1 MPFGAT
7 WWPSNRLVLLAFLY
21 TQKALGTG
29 SFADPASIVRPR
41 FRYTLPDAGVDPEI
55 VVADIAGAASVGAGG
70 IELLPFYEYGGS
82 FGPMPVGANWS
93 TYNFGTPPFRN
104 LFSAALTAHE
114 QLGLV
119 MDFAL
124 GPNQGQGVPAEA
136 DNPGLQWNLLFFS
149 AAVPSDGK
157 FSGTVPGWDTG
168 TLVSLVSA
176 SILSNKTLDYEVV
189 VTDGLNATF
198 TYDQYILASDS
209 VSDETGKVTSNGTVQ
224 LSFEPTNGQN
234 YCLFASYEILSGKK
248 NLEFASTID
257 NSIFDQGSYVV
268 DHFDEKGAEVVIQFW
283 DEYILDDRVREQL
296 KKVGHYGWE
305 DSPEFATNTTWSRS
319 IPSRFECLFGYSILP
334 YLPLLAFQ
342 QQGFSAEAISPGPF
356 QCLLDTDTQGIEHI
370 NAYRATLTAGYQEYV
385 RTLKTWLND
394 ELNLQFSVQPGYG
407 LPINVQAAVPEV
419 DAPECESLNFGD
431 SIDSYRQFIGPANLA
446 GKKIISNELGAVIDS
461 AFLYTLPNL
470 VFSANRAFV
479 GGVNQFILHLQT
491 FSGDYYQTTWPGHTP
506 FDYLF
511 SEPWSPRQPA
521 WDHGLKEVIDYI
533 ARIQHVQQSGTPK
546 IDVAIYNE
554 DSEWSV
560 RTVYESSD
568 LVSGGWSYNYL
579 TLDNLRSDQA
589 VVEDGVLA
597 PKLSAWQALAVASRA
612 NVSLDGLKSLQRLSD
627 SGLPVILVG
636 ESPFFFPEGKQ
647 ADSQLFDEALIA
659 LQASSNVYSADEGL
673 LAGKLFSLGLR
684 PRVGVATNGT
694 WYTTWRQSNDSSHAL
709 VYSDLVASHGEVRIS
724 DTRTPFLLNPWTG
737 EETPVLVYGQDNTST
752 TIPLSLAGN
761 QTILIAFRPRD
772 DSTPPYHLTSSS
784 SHILGL
790 TFNSTQGLTLQVA
803 GSQSDERAT
812 LSNGVTCTIST
823 SGVPS
828 SFELSEWTLIAEH
841 WEAPSNLSDVTS
853 TTKYNTTHELPSL
866 VSWTQIPDLVNV
878 SGIGY
883 YTTNFT
889 WPYANTTNPKASLG
903 AYLSFDKVLH
913 ALRVQV
919 NGQQLP
925 PLDSTSAVVDIS
937 PWLQPG
943 VNSVTAIVPTTLWN
957 YLRTIIGSLESAGVK
972 PLLLGNPLLATTQEA
987 GLLPGVRITPFK
999 NIIC

>member
-1 MPFGAT
+1 MPFDAT
-7 WWPSNRLVLLAFLY
+7 WWPSNRLIFLAFLHI
-21 TQKALGTG
+21 QKTLVAG

-41 FRYTLPDAGVDPEI
+41 FRYVLPDASVDPEI
-55 VVADIAGAASVGAGG
+55 VVADIAGAASIGAGG
-70 IELLPFYEYGGS
+70 IEFLPFYEYGGS
-82 FGPMPVGANWS
+82 LGPMPVGANWS

-104 LFSAALTAHE
+104 LLSAALTAHE

-124 GPNQGQGVPAEA
+124 GPNQGQGVPAEV
-136 DNPGLQWNLLFFS
+136 DNPGLQWDLLFFS
-149 AAVPSDGK
+149 AAVPSDGQ
-157 FSGTVPGWDTG
+157 FSGTIPGWDTG

-189 VTDGLNATF
+189 AADGLNATF
-198 TYDQYILASDS
+198 TYDQYIIACES
-209 VSDETGKVTSNGTVQ
+209 VLDETGKVASNGTVQ
-224 LSFEPTNGQN
+224 LAFEPTNGQHFV
-234 YCLFASYEILSGKK
+234 LFASYERLSGKK
-248 NLEFASTID
+248 NLEFVSTVR

-268 DHFDEKGAEVVIQFW
+268 DHFDEKGAEVIIQFW
-283 DEYILDDRVREQL
+283 NEYILDDRVREQL

-319 IPSRFECLFGYSILP
+319 IPSRFESLFGYSILP

-342 QQGFSAEAISPGPF
+342 QQGFSAEVISPGPF
-356 QCLLDTDTQGIEHI
+356 YEHI
-370 NAYRATLTAGYQEYV
+370 NAYLATLTAGYQEYV

-394 ELNLQFSVQPGYG
+394 ELDLQLSVQPGYG

-419 DAPECESLNFGD
+419 DALECESLSFGD

-446 GKKIISNELGAVIDS
+446 GKNIISNELGAVVDS

-470 VFSANRAFV
+470 LFSANRAFV

-533 ARIQHVQQSGTPK
+533 ARIQHVHQSGTPK

-554 DSEWSV
+554 ESEWSF

-568 LVSGGWSYNYL
+568 LVSGRWSYNYL
-579 TLDNLRSDQA
+579 TLDNLRSDQV
-589 VVEDGVLA
+589 VVENGVLA
-597 PKLSAWQALAVASRA
+597 PKLSAWQALAVVPRA
-612 NVSLDGLKSLQRLSD
+612 NVSLDGLQSLQRLAN

-636 ESPFFFPEGKQ
+636 ELPFFFPEGKQ
-647 ADSQLFDEALIA
+647 ADNKLFDEALIA
-659 LQASSNVYSADEGL
+659 LQSSSNVYSADEGL
-673 LAGKLFSLGLR
+673 LASKLSSLGLC

-709 VYSDLVASHGEVRIS
+709 VYSDLVPSHGEVIIS
-724 DTRTPFLLNPWTG
+724 DNRAPSFLNPWTG
-737 EETPVLVYGQDNTST
+737 EETPVLVYRQDNTST

-761 QTILIAFRPRD
+761 QTILIAFKSRD
-772 DSTPPYHLTSSS
+772 DSTPTYHLISSS
-784 SHILGL
+784 PRILGS
-790 TFNSTQGLTLQVA
+790 TFSSTQGLTLQVA
-803 GSQSDERAT
+803 GSKSDERAT
-812 LSNGVTCTIST
+812 LSNGATCNIST

-828 SFELSEWTLIAEH
+828 PSELSKWTLVAEH
-841 WEAPSNLSDVTS
+841 WEAPSNLFDVTS
-853 TTKYNTTHELPSL
+853 TIKYNTTHELPSL

-889 WPYANTTNPKASLG
+889 WPPTSNTSTHSSLG
-903 AYLSFDKVLH
+903 AYLSFDKVLQ
-913 ALRVQV
+913 ALRVRV
-919 NGQQLP
+919 NDKQLP
-925 PLDSTSAVVDIS
+925 PLDLRSAVVDIS
-937 PWLQPG
+937 SWLKPG
-943 VNSVTAIVPTTLWN
+943 ENTVTAIVPTTLWN
-957 YLRTIIGSLESAGVK
+957 YLRTIIGSLESAGDYNCV
-972 PLLLGNPLLATTQEA
+972 
-987 GLLPGVRITPFK
+987 
-999 NIIC
+999 